1 MSSAVCKGEA
11 EFQHI
16 RFFQCFENL
25 AFVSHVIWL
34 QEVESPFQC
43 ILVVLRHFLNFE
55 LNVPWLLHDFSSSIA
70 FNEGHVLVSCYN
82 VLILWIIKAVISV
95 KLFHISQNLIEM
107 HLSPEMNISL
117 ERCSALRDEESEWI
131 QHITFCQCF
140 KNLALFSMWFDFRD
154 LILSVYISS
163 FQTLPQLRT
172 NCIMSFALFLPK
184 HCFKSLVFCK
194 DPYRQ
199 QQRINWSMTLEKKI
213 WSNILSTSTFVPKP
227 VHLLYYVGSE
237 DSWNLINGQ
246 AFPDVFL
253 PDTYHFFGGIL

>member
-117 ERCSALRDEESEWI
+117 ERKM
-131 QHITFCQCF
+131 FCFAWRGVWVNIAHNILPVFQKPCF
-140 KNLALFSMWFDFRD
+140 VFHVIWLQRFDS
-154 LILSVYISS
+154 LSVY
-163 FQTLPQLRT
+163 
-172 NCIMSFALFLPK
+172 
-184 HCFKSLVFCK
+184 
-194 DPYRQ
+194 
-199 QQRINWSMTLEKKI
+199 
-213 WSNILSTSTFVPKP
+213 
-227 VHLLYYVGSE
+227 
-237 DSWNLINGQ
+237 
-246 AFPDVFL
+246 
-253 PDTYHFFGGIL
+253 